1 MDYFKFF
8 IWTVKPVQYGT
19 RRFRAVIVHYAI
31 ISRRTGFIKN
41 IENKFVQT
49 YIMALI
55 FIRTAIIFIT
65 LLFIMRLMGK
75 SQVGE
80 MQPFEFV
87 ISLLIA
93 ELACIPMADSSIPL
107 LYGIIAIIAIFV
119 MHQIVVVLDLLFKP
133 VKTVICGKPSVVINK
148 NGIDE
153 FQLRKNNLDVSDLI
167 ESMRGAGYFSLD
179 DVYYGLY
186 EANGSFSALE
196 NPEKSSSSL
205 SLLLIES
212 GKPEEKNLT
221 ACGIDKTQLNEFLKA
236 QNAKLKEV
244 VVMTVNS
251 DGRVYFQKRGE
262 KYKILNMEV
271 RGEW

>member
-1 MDYFKFF
+1 
-8 IWTVKPVQYGT
+8 
-19 RRFRAVIVHYAI
+19 
-31 ISRRTGFIKN
+31 
-41 IENKFVQT
+41 
-49 YIMALI
+49 MALI

-65 LLFIMRLMGK
+65 MLFIMRLMGK

-221 ACGIDKTQLNEFLKA
+221 ACGIDKTKLNEFLKE

>member
-1 MDYFKFF
+1 
-8 IWTVKPVQYGT
+8 
-19 RRFRAVIVHYAI
+19 
-31 ISRRTGFIKN
+31 
-41 IENKFVQT
+41 
-49 YIMALI
+49 MALI
-55 FIRTAIIFIT
+55 FVRTAIIFIT

-221 ACGIDKTQLNEFLKA
+221 ACGIDKTQLNEFLKE

-251 DGRVYFQKRGE
+251 YGCVYFQKRWE
-262 KYKILNMEV
+262 KYKLLIMEV

>member
-1 MDYFKFF
+1 
-8 IWTVKPVQYGT
+8 
-19 RRFRAVIVHYAI
+19 
-31 ISRRTGFIKN
+31 
-41 IENKFVQT
+41 
-49 YIMALI
+49 MALI
-55 FIRTAIIFIT
+55 FIRTAIIFLT

-107 LYGIIAIIAIFV
+107 LYGIVSIVAIFIL
-119 MHQIVVVLDLLFKP
+119 HQIVWLLDLWFKP
-133 VKTVICGKPSVVINK
+133 MKTVICGKPSVVINK

-153 FQLRKNNLDVSDLI
+153 YQLKENNLDVSDLI

-186 EANGSFSALE
+186 ESNGSFSALE

-205 SLLLIES
+205 SYLLIDS
-212 GKPEEKNLT
+212 GKIDKKNL
-221 ACGIDKTQLNEFLKA
+221 ALCKVDRAKLDNLLNEQSAKA
-236 QNAKLKEV
+236 KDVLV
-244 VVMTVNS
+244 LTVNG

-262 KYKILNMEV
+262 KYKILHLEIQ
-271 RGEW
+271 GQW